1 MTNARNAAKIA
12 SPEREDIAIGH
23 DILGLISSAMYT
35 EPLTVYREL
44 CQNAADS
51 IDEAVSCRLL
61 ASGQGRVDILID
73 QMRRKITVRD
83 NGVGVTNESFTAR
96 MCSIGASRK
105 RGTRA
110 RGFRGIGRL
119 VGLGYCQELV
129 FRSRSAGDTRVC
141 EASWDC
147 RALRDALGS
156 PLYSSLVDVVE
167 SVVKISSRRAE
178 VDDAPHFFEVEL
190 RKVVRL
196 ASDALLNVA
205 AVDAYLA
212 EVGPVPFHPS
222 FSGGIAIADYLR
234 GNGGY
239 STLAVHING
248 RDEAITRPY
257 RDAAQLSASKAAALQ
272 APTFFEVPSQDGER
286 AAVGWISHHE
296 YLGAFPRRLG
306 IRGLRARVG
315 NLQIGED
322 HCFDAAFS
330 EPRFNQ
336 WAIGEVHV
344 LDERIVTN
352 GRRDFFEPNL
362 HFENLCNHLVG
373 YGHDIA
379 RRCRSLSNARRKER
393 GLTDLEN
400 ALTIYAKLLKRSRV
414 ARILRD
420 ELVEDVLEQIDRS
433 RRKLSLKDQGRDQLH
448 RVEQR
453 LNALAQGGKVGDVR
467 ATQRQM
473 GQADVLR
480 LLRERIP
487 GGTAASV
494 QLLKMLDELS

>member
-1 MTNARNAAKIA
+1 MKAAQSA
-12 SPEREDIAIGH
+12 SRAVAPGRDDIVIGH

-44 CQNAADS
+44 CQNAADA
-51 IDEAVSCRLL
+51 IDEAVDTNVLMRGD
-61 ASGQGRVDILID
+61 ARVDLTID
-73 QMRRKITVRD
+73 QMHRTITVRD
-83 NGVGVTNESFTAR
+83 NGAGVPNDAFGQR

-105 RGTRA
+105 RGTGA

-129 FRSRSAGDTRVC
+129 FRSRAAGDVGIR
-141 EASWDC
+141 EATWDC
-147 RALRDALGS
+147 RALRDALRS
-156 PLYSSLVDVVE
+156 PVHSSLVDVVA
-167 SVVKISSRRAE
+167 SIVTIASHRATPE
-178 VDDAPHFFEVEL
+178 DPAHFFEVQL

-196 ASDALLNVA
+196 ASDVLLNSA
-205 AVDAYLA
+205 AVEAYLA

-222 FSGGIAIADYLR
+222 FSHGPAIVEYLEK
-234 GNGGY
+234 
-239 STLAVHING
+239 SSQFTTLAIYING
-248 RDEAITRPY
+248 SGEGVTRPY
-257 RDAAQLSASKAAALQ
+257 RDVPAVSPSKSTRLQ
-272 APTFFEVPSQDGER
+272 SPKLFEIPSQDGER
-286 AAVGWISHHE
+286 AAVGWIVHHD
-296 YLGAFPRRLG
+296 YLGAFPRALG
-306 IRGLRARVG
+306 VRGLRARVG

-322 HCFDAAFS
+322 NCFDDIFS

-336 WAIGEVHV
+336 WTIGEVHV
-344 LDERIVTN
+344 LDARIVAN

-362 HFENLCNHLVG
+362 HFENLCNHLVE
-373 YGHDIA
+373 YTQDIA
-379 RRCRSLSNARRKER
+379 RRCRSYSNARRKER
-393 GLTDLEN
+393 SLTDLEN
-400 ALTIYAKLLKRSRV
+400 ALTAYAKLLKKSRV

-420 ELVEDVLEQIDRS
+420 ELVTDVLEQIQRS
-433 RRKLSLKDQGRDQLH
+433 RRKLSPKEQAGDHIL

-453 LNALAQGGKVGDVR
+453 VNALIETGKGDDGR

-494 QLLKMLDELS
+494 QLLKMLDELE

>member
-1 MTNARNAAKIA
+1 MKVAQNAPQAV
-12 SPEREDIAIGH
+12 SPGREDIVIGH

-44 CQNAADS
+44 CQNAADA
-51 IDEAVSCRLL
+51 IDEAVAARILERED
-61 ASGQGRVDILID
+61 GRVDLLID
-73 QMRRKITVRD
+73 PMHRTITVRD
-83 NGVGVTNESFTAR
+83 NGAGVSNDAFAQR

-105 RGTRA
+105 RGTGA

-129 FRSRSAGDTRVC
+129 FRSRATGDPWIR
-141 EASWDC
+141 EATWDC
-147 RALRDALGS
+147 RVLRDALRS
-156 PLYSSLVDVVE
+156 PVHSSLVDVVA
-167 SVVKISSRRAE
+167 SVVAISSRRPEPDEPA
-178 VDDAPHFFEVEL
+178 HFFEVQL

-196 ASDALLNVA
+196 ASDVLLNPA
-205 AVDAYLA
+205 AVEAYLA

-222 FSGGIAIADYLR
+222 FSHGPSIADYLH
-234 GNGGY
+234 GTGGY

-248 RDEAITRPY
+248 RSEGITRPY
-257 RDAAQLSASKAAALQ
+257 RDVPAMSPSKSTELQL
-272 APTFFEVPSQDGER
+272 PTFFEIPSQDGER
-286 AAVGWISHHE
+286 AAVGWITHHD
-296 YLGAFPRRLG
+296 YLGAFPRPLG
-306 IRGLRARVG
+306 VRGLRARVG
-315 NLQIGED
+315 NLQIGGD
-322 HCFDAAFS
+322 NCFDDIFS

-336 WAIGEVHV
+336 WTVGEVHV
-344 LDERIVTN
+344 LDERIVAN

-362 HFENLCNHLVG
+362 HFENLCNHLVV
-373 YGHDIA
+373 YTQDVA
-379 RRCRSLSNARRKER
+379 RRCRSYSNLRRKER
-393 GLTDLEN
+393 SLTDLEN
-400 ALTIYAKLLKRSRV
+400 ALTAYAKLLKRSRV

-420 ELVEDVLEQIDRS
+420 ELVEDVLEQIQRS
-433 RRKLSLKDQGRDQLH
+433 RRKLSPKEQSSDHIQ

-453 LNALAQGGKVGDVR
+453 LNALAQAGKGDDGR

-494 QLLKMLDELS
+494 QLLKMLDELP